1 MNAHFGKTKKRKK
14 KMKLSILTPTIPS
27 REKQVKILQQKI
39 QRQIGD
45 LPVEHL
51 VFCDNKKRSIGE
63 KRQSLVNIANG
74 KYIAFVDDDDDICY
88 GYVMEILKAAQS
100 NPDVI
105 TFKQQAFY
113 NEHESE
119 IIFGINNQDQ
129 LFNPGGT
136 TYRGPWHICAWK
148 RETIADCQFAFT
160 NYGEDKIW
168 SLQAR
173 QKIKTGLHIDKILQ
187 IYRHSSLT
195 TEAPESQY

>member
-1 MNAHFGKTKKRKK
+1 MQPI
-14 KMKLSILTPTIPS
+14 LSILTPSVPS
-27 REKQVKILQQKI
+27 RNVSSLQEKIEK
-39 QRQIGD
+39 QIGD

-74 KYIAFVDDDDDICY
+74 KYIAFVDDDDDICE
-88 GYVMEILKAAQS
+88 GYVAEILKAAQS

-105 TFKQQAFY
+105 TFKQQSFY

-119 IIFGINNQDQ
+119 IVFGINHQDEP
-129 LFNPGGT
+129 FNPGGV
-136 TYRGPWHICAWK
+136 TYRAPWHICAWK
-148 RETIADCQFAFT
+148 REKVTDCQFAFT

-168 SLQAR
+168 ALQAR
-173 QKIKTGLHIDKILQ
+173 KKIKTGLHIDKVLQ

-195 TEAPESQY
+195 TEAPES